1 MLILVPTRELAQQV
15 SKVVASFSAYCT
27 KEIRTVNLT
36 QKISDTVQRSILAEL
51 PDIIVATPS
60 RICLNLDTSAL
71 SLDNLT
77 HLVIDEADLVLSYG
91 YEEDLHSLAKAV
103 PKGVQKILMS
113 ATLSA
118 EVETLKGLFCRNPIV
133 LELDEVAGENGD
145 ISQFIVKW
153 VLVMEFFEQS
163 S

>member
-27 KEIRTVNLT
+27 KEVRTVNLT
-36 QKISDTVQRSILAEL
+36 QKISDTVQRSLLAEL

-60 RICLNLDTSAL
+60 RICLNLNTSAI
-71 SLDNLT
+71 SLDTLT

-91 YEEDLHSLAKAV
+91 YEEDLYSLAKAI

-113 ATLSA
+113 ATLST
-118 EVETLKGLFCRNPIV
+118 EVETLKGFFCPNPTI
-133 LELDEVAGENGD
+133 LELDEVGSETDD
-145 ISQFIVKW
+145 ISQFVVKW
-153 VLVMEFFEQS
+153 V
-163 S
+163 